1 MMDMDQKQIKDLLA
15 QAREEKEED
24 KTRLRA
30 LYLEQ
35 IEDYCN
41 LSFEKDLPAGVA
53 LALDELVKT
62 DPSRFNLTSE
72 KLSDMAVTYS
82 GTSDGLPDYIQAWL
96 NPYRRIYL
104 AGNKRKR
111 PYIANPRQ

>member
-15 QAREEKEED
+15 QAREEKKED
-24 KTRLRA
+24 KARLRA

-41 LSFEKDLPAGVA
+41 LSFEKDLPAGVV

-62 DPSRFNLTSE
+62 DPSRFNLASE

-82 GTSDGLPDYIQAWL
+82 GTSDGLPGYIRNWL

-111 PYIANPRQ
+111 PYIANPRH